1 MVQKNN
7 KLSKKAI
14 AAVAIA
20 AATAVAVIALLI
32 TNIFIP
38 VKYLSSYTVL
48 NNKGAKD
55 GVMRVGFLDVG
66 FGDCTVVEL
75 PDGKN
80 MLIDGGNGRT
90 VNTSRILKYLNR
102 RNIDTVDYLVCSS
115 VNPEHCGGLAEIIRY
130 KKIKTVYAPY
140 CLNKYITDEYREFI
154 DEADKCGAEIK
165 IAEYGAGE
173 SLSGYDCFFRFLSPS
188 VHTNPLGEYAD
199 LNGNPTAE
207 TKSLSSAVI
216 WLEYSGVSF
225 LLTGDANGEAL
236 SRICRSYNMA
246 GADYPVNLE
255 SCTVLKLA
263 AHGGKTSGCAEIIGL
278 AKPGYAVLSVGENGF
293 GYPAVQTLS
302 VVTGGVENFYRTDE
316 YGTVIAEINK
326 DGLTVCGD
334 KR

>member
-90 VNTSRILKYLNR
+90 VNTSRILKYLNL
-102 RNIDTVDYLVCSS
+102 RNIDNVDYVVC
-115 VNPEHCGGLAEIIRY
+115 
-130 KKIKTVYAPY
+130 
-140 CLNKYITDEYREFI
+140 
-154 DEADKCGAEIK
+154 
-165 IAEYGAGE
+165 
-173 SLSGYDCFFRFLSPS
+173 
-188 VHTNPLGEYAD
+188 
-199 LNGNPTAE
+199 
-207 TKSLSSAVI
+207 
-216 WLEYSGVSF
+216 
-225 LLTGDANGEAL
+225 
-236 SRICRSYNMA
+236 
-246 GADYPVNLE
+246 
-255 SCTVLKLA
+255 
-263 AHGGKTSGCAEIIGL
+263 
-278 AKPGYAVLSVGENGF
+278 
-293 GYPAVQTLS
+293 
-302 VVTGGVENFYRTDE
+302 
-316 YGTVIAEINK
+316 
-326 DGLTVCGD
+326 
-334 KR
+334 